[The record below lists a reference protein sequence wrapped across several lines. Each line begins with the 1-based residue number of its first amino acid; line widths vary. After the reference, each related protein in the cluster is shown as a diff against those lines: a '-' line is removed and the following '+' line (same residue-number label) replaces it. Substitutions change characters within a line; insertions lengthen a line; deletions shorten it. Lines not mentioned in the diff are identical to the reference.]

1 MSSTVVPR
9 ELLPKW
15 CGENQLSFCPNLA
28 YTILA
33 WFGFGVSLF
42 QLFILMSCIYNNM
55 PTKYCYAGS
64 LLWPKNVMILV
75 DLNLL
80 ILWGPAPETSSLQ
93 LSQTRIIINAL
104 FLILKTSMHVVVW
117 FLGGLQSPV
126 TKTQDEKS
134 LGSCLEKISREIP
147 GEGPASVFF

>member
-1 MSSTVVPR
+1 MDKDSCHQQSSPGNYCLNDVGKISFHFVQFSIYHIGLIWCWSVFVSIFYSN
-9 ELLPKW
+9 EL
-15 CGENQLSFCPNLA
+15 
-28 YTILA
+28 
-33 WFGFGVSLF
+33 
-42 QLFILMSCIYNNM
+42 
-55 PTKYCYAGS
+55 PTKYCYPGS
-64 LLWPKNVMILV
+64 LLWPKNVVILV

-93 LSQTRIIINAL
+93 LSQTRIVINAL

-134 LGSCLEKISREIP
+134 LGSCLEKVSREIP